1 MIRLLCFLF
10 FLIAG
15 VQSLG
20 AQVCNESITGII
32 RNEEGQP
39 LPGAT
44 IRIGELKTT
53 VSSEDGSFSFSNL
66 CVGKSILVIEYVGFS
81 THTENVSIPARRP
94 INIQLKGLSTEL
106 ESVVVEGDRRMNAV
120 SQTTSLLSKKELALL
135 HGRPL
140 GESLKEIP
148 GVSAI
153 QTGPSIF
160 KPVIHG
166 LHSQRILILN
176 NGIRQ
181 EGQQWGIEHAPEVDP
196 YIASSIEVVKGAETV
211 RYGSD
216 AIGGVIIVNPPALH
230 EVENLGG
237 EINVGMMSNN
247 RMGVLSAMLE
257 GHISKKDKWSW
268 RLQTSAKKGG
278 DYHAPNYNLSNTG
291 TEELNFSGALE
302 FKDDHRGFEVYV
314 SSFNTTL
321 GILRAAHTGNLS
333 DIQSSIDSGTPWY
346 VDEFAYDIE
355 NPKQQINH
363 QLLKLKSYFDLKKIG
378 RINLLYGGQYN
389 HRKEFDIR
397 RSVRSDRPALSM
409 SLFSN
414 VLDVSLDHEKGDHS
428 GSIGINSTFKVN
440 TNDTEVTGISPLI
453 PNYNQVSA
461 GIFVLE
467 KLRRNRWTFEA
478 GGRFDYQYMEVLT
491 FNAGSELIKPIYDFK
506 FFSGTIG
513 VAYKIS
519 QHWRYLSNLGVS
531 SRPPHVSELYSE
543 GLHHGI
549 GAIEEGLM
557 RPNNDVLTDQN
568 LIRKEMSKKWI
579 NTLQYGGENLN
590 VDISVYY
597 NRMDNYV
604 FIRPYETRLTIRGF
618 FPVFRFDQTDAVLMG
633 TDLALKWDISKRLSY
648 ASKFSYVHASD
659 VTNDD
664 RLIFIPPALFDNSL
678 TFNFLNVKAVEG
690 LHVTVGAPFTLKQFR
705 APRTVHPE
713 AIAEDTSNKVFD
725 LAPAP
730 DGFVLLNA
738 SVGCDIP
745 LGEKRLSITL
755 SGENLLNKSYRNYM
769 NRLRYF
775 ADDTGRNIILR
786 LSYNFSKH

>member
-1 MIRLLCFLF
+1 MNRLLF
-10 FLIAG
+10 FLFCVLILVSRGAG
-15 VQSLG
+15 QSCD
-20 AQVCNESITGII
+20 QSIQGIVK
-32 RNEEGQP
+32 NEEGQT

-44 IRIGELKTT
+44 VRVGDLIAI
-53 VSSEDGSFSFSNL
+53 SSDDGSFTFSNL
-66 CVGKSILVIEYVGFS
+66 CPGKYSIVAEYVGYTTGEESFS
-81 THTENVSIPARRP
+81 VPSRKTISL
-94 INIQLKGLSTEL
+94 QLKALTTEL
-106 ESVVVEGDRRMNAV
+106 ESVVVEGEKRMNAV
-120 SQTTSLLSKKELALL
+120 SQTTTVLSKKDLALL

-216 AIGGVIIVNPPALH
+216 AIGGVIIINPPPLH
-230 EVENLGG
+230 EVEKLGG
-237 EINVGMMSNN
+237 ELNFGFMSNN

-257 GHISKKDKWSW
+257 GQLSKNDKWTW

-278 DYHAPNYNLSNTG
+278 DYRAPDYNLSNTG
-291 TEELNFSGALE
+291 TEELNFSGAIG
-302 FKDDHRGFEVYV
+302 FKDEHRGFEAYF
-314 SSFNTTL
+314 SSFNNTI
-321 GILRAAHTGNLS
+321 GILRAAHTGNLQ
-333 DIQSSIDSGTPWY
+333 DIQSSIVSERPWY
-346 VDEFAYDIE
+346 VADFSYKIE

-363 QLLKLKSYFDLKKIG
+363 QLLKLKSYFDFKNIG
-378 RINLLYGGQYN
+378 RINILYGGQYN
-389 HRKEFDIR
+389 QRKEFDIR
-397 RSVRSDRPALSM
+397 RSGRSERPALSM
-409 SLFSN
+409 GLFSN

-428 GSIGINSTFKVN
+428 GSVGVNGTVKFN
-440 TNDTEVTGISPLI
+440 TNDTDLTGITPLI
-453 PNYNQVSA
+453 PDYQQASA

-467 KLRRNRWTFEA
+467 KLRRNKWTLEA
-478 GGRFDYQYMEVLT
+478 GGRYDYQYLQVMT
-491 FNAGSELIKPIYDFK
+491 FNARKELVKPSFDFN

-513 VAYKIS
+513 VSYAIN
-519 QHWRYLSNLGVS
+519 QHWRYISNFGMS

-543 GLHHGI
+543 GLHHGT
-549 GAIEEGLM
+549 GSIEEGLM

-568 LIRKEMSKKWI
+568 LIRKEQSKKWI
-579 NTLQYGGENLN
+579 NTLQFGGNNLN
-590 VDISVYY
+590 VDFSVYY

-604 FIRPYETRLTIRGF
+604 FIRPYETRLTIRGY

-633 TDLALKWDISKRLSY
+633 SDLGLRWDVSKRLTY
-648 ASKFSYVHASD
+648 ASKVSYIHATD
-659 VTNDD
+659 VTNNDK
-664 RLIFIPPALFDNSL
+664 LIFIPPALFDNSVTL
-678 TFNFLNVKAVEG
+678 NFPYVKKMQNFHFTVSAPATF
-690 LHVTVGAPFTLKQFR
+690 KQAR
-705 APRTVHPE
+705 TPRTVYPE
-713 AIAEDTSNKVFD
+713 DIPTDSSSKVFD

-730 DGFVLLNA
+730 GGFVLLNA
-738 SVGCDIP
+738 SFGFDLP
-745 LGEKRLSITL
+745 LGENILSISLT
-755 SGENLLNKSYRNYM
+755 GENLLDKSYRNYM

-775 ADDTGRNIILR
+775 VDDTGRNMILR

>member
-1 MIRLLCFLF
+1 MIRFLLFLF
-10 FLIAG
+10 FLLSS
-15 VQSLG
+15 SLSLS
-20 AQVCNESITGII
+20 AQDCEAVVNGII
-32 RNEEGQP
+32 KNEEGQP

-44 IRIGELKTT
+44 IRIGELR
-53 VSSEDGSFSFSNL
+53 VAISSEDGSFSVLHL
-66 CVGKSILVIEYVGFS
+66 CPGKSILIVEYVGFE
-81 THTENVSIPARRP
+81 THTETISLPVRKP
-94 INIQLKGLSTEL
+94 ISIQLKSLSTEL
-106 ESVVVEGDRRMNAV
+106 AGVVVEGDRRMNAV
-120 SQTTSLLSKKELALL
+120 SQTTSLLSKKDLELL

-237 EINVGMMSNN
+237 ELNVGMMSNN
-247 RMGVLSAMLE
+247 RMGVFSAMLE
-257 GHISKKDKWSW
+257 GHIFKNDKWSW
-268 RLQTSAKKGG
+268 RVQSSVKKGG
-278 DYHAPNYNLSNTG
+278 DYHTADYNLSNTG
-291 TEELNFSGALE
+291 TEELNFSGALG

-314 SSFNTTL
+314 SSFNTSL

-333 DIQSSIDSGTPWY
+333 DIQSSIESGRPWY
-346 VDEFAYDIE
+346 VEEFSYDIE

-363 QLLKLKSYFDLKKIG
+363 QLVKLKSYFDVKKIG

-389 HRKEFDIR
+389 QRKEFDIR
-397 RSVRSDRPALSM
+397 RSGRSDRPALSM

-414 VLDVSLDHEKGDHS
+414 VLDASLDHEKGDHS
-428 GSIGINSTFKVN
+428 GSVGINSTLKFN
-440 TNDTEVTGISPLI
+440 ANDTELTGITPLI
-453 PNYNQVSA
+453 PNYHQASA

-467 KLRRNRWTFEA
+467 KLRRNKWTFEA
-478 GGRFDYQYMEVLT
+478 GGRFDYQYLQVLT
-491 FNAGSELIKPIYDFK
+491 YNASSELVKPTFDFN
-506 FFSGTIG
+506 FFSGTVG

-519 QHWRYLSNLGVS
+519 QKWRYISNLGIS

-543 GLHHGI
+543 GLHHGT
-549 GAIEEGLM
+549 GSIEEGLM

-568 LIRKEMSKKWI
+568 LIRKEMSRKWI
-579 NTLQYGGENLN
+579 NTLQYGAENLSF
-590 VDISVYY
+590 DFSLYY

-604 FIRPYETRLTIRGF
+604 FIRPYETRLTIRGY

-633 TDLALKWDISKRLSY
+633 SDFGVKWDVSKRFTY
-648 ASKFSYVHASD
+648 ASKISYVHATD
-659 VTNDD
+659 VKNND
-664 RLIFIPPALFDNSL
+664 RLIFIPPALFDNSI
-678 TFNFLNVKAVEG
+678 TFNFLSVKAVEG
-690 LHVTVGAPFTLKQFR
+690 LHLTVSVPVTFQQTR
-705 APRTVHPE
+705 APRTVYPE
-713 AIAEDTSNKVFD
+713 EIPLDSSPKVFD

-730 DGFVLLNA
+730 AGFVLLNA
-738 SVGCDIP
+738 SVGFDVP
-745 LGEKRLSITL
+745 LGEKHLSISL
-755 SGENLLNKSYRNYM
+755 SGENLLDTPYRNYM

-775 ADDTGRNIILR
+775 AGDTGRNIILR

>member
-1 MIRLLCFLF
+1 MVRISV
-10 FLIAG
+10 FLIVLLTAFLETAG
-15 VQSLG
+15 QSCAETLKG
-20 AQVCNESITGII
+20 LVKDESGVA
-32 RNEEGQP
+32 

-44 IRIGELKTT
+44 IQLGEQLA
-53 VSSEDGSFSFSNL
+53 VSNEDGSFAFTAL
-66 CVGKSILVIEYVGFS
+66 CAGKAMLTIEYVGFEKYV
-81 THTENVSIPARRP
+81 HEISIPRRP
-94 INIQLKGLSTEL
+94 ISIQLKSISTEL
-106 ESVVVEGDRRMNAV
+106 QGVVVEGDRRMNAV
-120 SQTTSLLSKKELALL
+120 SQTTSLLSKKELQLL

-140 GESLKEIP
+140 GESLKEVP

-211 RYGSD
+211 RYGAD
-216 AIGGVIIVNPPALH
+216 AIGGVIIINPPPLH
-230 EVENLGG
+230 EVEDLGG
-237 EINVGMMSNN
+237 EINLGFMSNN
-247 RMGVLSAMLE
+247 RQAVLSAMLE
-257 GHISKKDKWSW
+257 GHIAKSEKWSW

-278 DYHAPNYNLSNTG
+278 DYHAADYNLSNTG
-291 TEELNFSGALE
+291 TEELNFSGALG
-302 FKDDHRGFEVYV
+302 FKDNHRGFEVYL

-321 GILRAAHTGNLS
+321 GILRAAHTGNLQ
-333 DIQSSIDSGTPWY
+333 DIQTSIDSGRPWY
-346 VDEFAYDIE
+346 VAEFSYDIE

-363 QLLKLKSYFDLKKIG
+363 QLMKLKSYFDVKNWG
-378 RINLLYGGQYN
+378 RINILYGGQYN
-389 HRKEFDIR
+389 LRKEFDIR
-397 RSVRSDRPALSM
+397 RSGRSDRPALSM

-428 GSIGINSTFKVN
+428 GSVGINSTLKFN
-440 TNDTEVTGISPLI
+440 SNDTELTGITPLI
-453 PNYNQVSA
+453 PNYNQASA

-467 KLRRNRWTFEA
+467 KLRRDRWTFEA
-478 GGRFDYQYMEVLT
+478 GGRYDYQYLQVLT
-491 FNAGSELIKPIYDFK
+491 YNANEELVKPDFGFN

-513 VAYKIS
+513 ASYKLNQS
-519 QHWRYLSNLGVS
+519 WRWISNLGIS
-531 SRPPHVSELYSE
+531 TRPPHVSELYSE
-543 GLHHGI
+543 GLHHGT
-549 GAIEEGLM
+549 GSIEEGLM
-557 RPNNDVLTDQN
+557 RPNNDVLTDQS

-579 NTLQYGGENLN
+579 NTLQYGGER
-590 VDISVYY
+590 VTMDFSVYY

-633 TDLALKWDISKRLSY
+633 SDLGLKWDVSKRVSY
-648 ASKFSYVHASD
+648 ATKFSYVHATD
-659 VTNDD
+659 VKNDD
-664 RLIFIPPALFDNSL
+664 RIIFIPPALFDNSI
-678 TFNFLNVKAVEG
+678 TVNFFNVKKLDD
-690 LHVTVGAPFTLKQFR
+690 LHVTISAPATFTQVR
-705 APRTVHPE
+705 APRTVKPND
-713 AIAEDTSNKVFD
+713 IPNDSSTKVFD

-730 DGFVLLNA
+730 DGFILLNA
-738 SVGCDIP
+738 SVGFDIP
-745 LGEKRLSITL
+745 IRDKEFSLSV

-775 ADDTGRNIILR
+775 ADDTGRNFIIR

>member
-1 MIRLLCFLF
+1 MIRILLFSFLAMLTTKLAAQECDV
-10 FLIAG
+10 LISG
-15 VQSLG
+15 S
-20 AQVCNESITGII
+20 I

-44 IRIGELKTT
+44 IRIGE
-53 VSSEDGSFSFSNL
+53 SSATISSDDGTFSITNL
-66 CVGKSILVIEYVGFS
+66 CPGKSILIVEYVGFVP
-81 THTENVSIPARRP
+81 HTENISLPLRRP
-94 INIQLKGLSTEL
+94 INVQLKALSTEL

-120 SQTTSLLSKKELALL
+120 SQTTSLLSKKDLQLL

-237 EINVGMMSNN
+237 EINVGLISNN
-247 RMGVLSAMLE
+247 RMGVMSAMLE

-268 RLQTSAKKGG
+268 RIQTSAKKGG
-278 DYHAPNYNLSNTG
+278 DYHTANYNLSNTG
-291 TEELNFSGALE
+291 TEELNFSGALG
-302 FKDDHRGFEVYV
+302 FKDDHRGFEVYI

-333 DIQSSIDSGTPWY
+333 DIQSSIESGTPWY
-346 VDEFAYDIE
+346 VDDFSYNIE

-378 RINLLYGGQYN
+378 RINLLYGGQFN
-389 HRKEFDIR
+389 QRKEFDIR
-397 RSVRSDRPALSM
+397 RSGRSDRPALSM
-409 SLFSN
+409 RLFSN

-428 GSIGINSTFKVN
+428 GSIGINSTVKFN
-440 TNDTEVTGISPLI
+440 TNDTELTGITPLI
-453 PNYNQVSA
+453 PNYNQASA

-467 KLRRNRWTFEA
+467 KLRKNKWTFEA
-478 GGRFDYQYMEVLT
+478 GGRYDYQYLQVFTYNASKELVKPSFD
-491 FNAGSELIKPIYDFK
+491 FNFL
-506 FFSGTIG
+506 SGTIG
-513 VAYKIS
+513 VAYKINPN
-519 QHWRYLSNLGVS
+519 WRYISNLGIS

-543 GLHHGI
+543 GLHHGT
-549 GAIEEGLM
+549 GSIEEGLM

-568 LIRKEMSKKWI
+568 LIRKEMSRKWI
-579 NTLQYGGENLN
+579 NTLQYGAQNLTL
-590 VDISVYY
+590 DFSVYY

-604 FIRPYETRLTIRGF
+604 FIRPYETRLTIRGY

-633 TDLALKWDISKRLSY
+633 SDLGVKWDVSKRLTYS
-648 ASKFSYVHASD
+648 SKISYVHASD
-659 VTNDD
+659 VKNDD
-664 RLIFIPPALFDNSL
+664 KLIFIPPALFDNSV
-678 TFNFLNVKAVEG
+678 TYNFLNVKAVEG
-690 LHVTVGAPFTLKQFR
+690 LHLTVSAPATFKQAR
-705 APRTVHPE
+705 APRTVYPE
-713 AIAEDTSNKVFD
+713 DIPTDTSNKVFD
-725 LAPAP
+725 LAPSP
-730 DGFVLLNA
+730 NGFILLNA
-738 SVGCDIP
+738 SVGFDVP
-745 LGEKRLSITL
+745 LGEKHLSISL

-775 ADDTGRNIILR
+775 AGDTGRNMILR
-786 LSYNFSKH
+786 LSYNFSNH

>member
-1 MIRLLCFLF
+1 MIRFSIFLF
-10 FLIAG
+10 FVLLAG
-15 VQSLG
+15 SASRAQS
-20 AQVCNESITGII
+20 CNEVLRGIVT
-32 RNEEGQP
+32 NEQDQT

-44 IRIGELKTT
+44 ITIDAGAASI
-53 VSSEDGSFSFSNL
+53 SSDDGSFTFTGL
-66 CVGKSILVIEYVGFS
+66 CQGRVVLTVEYVGFEKHIQ
-81 THTENVSIPARRP
+81 TVSLPVKRTITIR
-94 INIQLKGLSTEL
+94 LKSLTTEL
-106 ESVVVEGDRRMNAV
+106 EGVVVEGDRRMNAV
-120 SQTTSLLSKKELALL
+120 SQTTSLLSKKELESL

-196 YIASSIEVVKGAETV
+196 YIASSLEVVKGAETV
-211 RYGSD
+211 RYGYD

-237 EINVGMMSNN
+237 EINVGFMSNN
-247 RMGVLSAMLE
+247 RMGVISAMLE
-257 GHISKKDKWSW
+257 GHIAKNDKLSW

-278 DYHAPNYNLSNTG
+278 DYHAAKYNLSNTG
-291 TEELNFSGALE
+291 TQEFNFSGALG
-302 FKDDHRGFEVYV
+302 FKDAHRGFEVYV

-321 GILRAAHTGNLS
+321 GILRAAHTGNLQ
-333 DIQSSIDSGTPWY
+333 DIQTSIESGRPWY
-346 VDEFAYDIE
+346 VQDFSYTIE
-355 NPKQQINH
+355 NPKQRINH
-363 QLLKLKSYFDLKKIG
+363 QLLKLKSYFDVKNFG

-389 HRKEFDIR
+389 ERKEFDIR
-397 RSVRSDRPALSM
+397 RSGRSDRPALSM

-414 VLDVSLDHEKGDHS
+414 VLDVSLDHEKGEHS
-428 GSIGINSTFKVN
+428 GSIGINSTLKFNK
-440 TNDTEVTGISPLI
+440 NDTDLTGITPLI
-453 PNYNQVSA
+453 PNYNQASA
-461 GIFVLE
+461 GLFVLE

-478 GGRFDYQYMEVLT
+478 GGRYDYQYLEVLT
-491 FNAGSELIKPIYDFK
+491 FNATKELVKPSFDFN
-506 FFSGTIG
+506 FFSGTVG

-519 QHWRYLSNLGVS
+519 QQWRYISNFGIS

-543 GLHHGI
+543 GLHHGT
-549 GAIEEGLM
+549 GSIEEGLM
-557 RPNNDVLTDQN
+557 RPSNDVLTDQS

-579 NTLQYGGENLN
+579 NTLQFGGENLTM
-590 VDISVYY
+590 DFSVYY

-604 FIRPYETRLTIRGF
+604 FIRPYETRLTIRGY

-633 TDLALKWDISKRLSY
+633 SDFGLKWDINNRFTY
-648 ASKFSYVHASD
+648 ATKVSYVHATD
-659 VTNDD
+659 VKNDD
-664 RLIFIPPALFDNSL
+664 KLIFIPPALFDNSVTL
-678 TFNFLNVKAVEG
+678 NFPNVDALEG
-690 LHVTVGAPFTLKQFR
+690 LHLTVSAPYTFQQTR
-705 APRTVHPE
+705 APRAVYPE
-713 AIAEDTSNKVFD
+713 DIPNDTSNKVFD

-730 DGFVLLNA
+730 EGFVMLNA
-738 SVGCDIP
+738 SVGFDIP
-745 LGEKRLSITL
+745 IGEKELAISL

-775 ADDTGRNIILR
+775 ADDTGRNFIVR
-786 LSYNFSKH
+786 LSYNFSNH